1 MRGCVASPS
10 KQCTAGFK
18 RAGNTAEKRGGL
30 TDSDLSQAGY
40 SKMALQKNLDGR
52 LQWPFVVAAAS
63 FILVFLFLLPIKRS

>member
-52 LQWPFVVAAAS
+52 L
-63 FILVFLFLLPIKRS
+63 